1 MRSKSACKTLFKAAL
16 QSAGFTRH
24 SALQCRAACGPRKN
38 LRPSSS
44 KYRCGRRSR
53 EKRLQL
59 HARFATEAQHSNCYA
74 NTNSNSDPKTI
85 TNANTNSDPNRD
97 RNSNIYADAHG
108 DIHAD
113 CHSDIHTDSHRVI
126 HSDTHRVIHTDSHG
140 DIHTDSDSD
149 RHSNPDSNLN
159 VCASRGL
166 FFYSQ
171 RRPTLGP
178 GLSQS

>member
-1 MRSKSACKTLFKAAL
+1 MRSKGACKTLFKATL

-44 KYRCGRRSR
+44 KRRCGNGDR
-53 EKRLQL
+53 ETRVELR
-59 HARFATEAQHSNCYA
+59 ARCATETPDSNCYA

-97 RNSNIYADAHG
+97 CNSNIYTNAYG

-113 CHSDIHTDSHRVI
+113 PNGAIHTDS
-126 HSDTHRVIHTDSHG
+126 
-140 DIHTDSDSD
+140 
-149 RHSNPDSNLN
+149 
-159 VCASRGL
+159 
-166 FFYSQ
+166 
-171 RRPTLGP
+171 
-178 GLSQS
+178 